1 MFTDVFLTTTN
12 PTLSIDQFF
21 QGKIISKIA
30 LSIIFHTI
38 IYTVF
43 FNVISFVFFG
53 KMLSNKINQR
63 LLICALLIMT
73 GGYLARF
80 YHVKEI
86 YNAYN
91 HDEKRTREH
100 INHLFIT
107 WLFVG

>member
-12 PTLSIDQFF
+12 PKLTIDQFF
-21 QGKIISKIA
+21 QSKIISKIG
-30 LSIIFHTI
+30 LSIIFHTVR
-38 IYTVF
+38 YTAF
-43 FNVISFVFFG
+43 FNVISYIFFG
-53 KMLSNKINQR
+53 KVLSNRINQR
-63 LLICALLIMT
+63 LMISALLIMT
-73 GGYLARF
+73 FGYLARF

>member
-1 MFTDVFLTTTN
+1 MFTDVFLTTTD
-12 PTLSIDQFF
+12 PKLSIDQFF
-21 QGKIISKIA
+21 QGKIISKII
-30 LSIIFHTI
+30 LSILFHTV
-38 IYTVF
+38 IYTAF
-43 FNVISFVFFG
+43 FNLISYIFFG

-86 YNAYN
+86 YRAYN
-91 HDEKRTREH
+91 NDETRTREH
-100 INHLFIT
+100 INQLFIS